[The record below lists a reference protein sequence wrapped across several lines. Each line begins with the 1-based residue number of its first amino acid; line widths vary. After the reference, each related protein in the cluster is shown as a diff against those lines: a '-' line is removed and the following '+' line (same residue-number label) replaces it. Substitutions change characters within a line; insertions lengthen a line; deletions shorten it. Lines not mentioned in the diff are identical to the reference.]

1 MHSFCRLSL
10 LSTVV
15 LAVTIAA
22 AAQRGS
28 SSSREAFYRCRDA
41 SGQTHYGDSMP
52 RPCIGFDTEV
62 LDERGMIL
70 RIIEGEATRV
80 ERLKR
85 EEAEARARK
94 ERQEREQHDRMLIE
108 TYLSVADIERLRD
121 QRLDLLVSQSKIT
134 EQNIA
139 NLRER
144 QSRLENQIARFKPYS
159 DNPNAPPLPDHL
171 AEEMVNTVNSLRT
184 YREMIE
190 NNRREQA
197 ALKAAFEADIKRFKE
212 LKGLK

>member
-1 MHSFCRLSL
+1 MHSFCRLCV
-10 LSTVV
+10 LSTTV
-15 LAVTIAA
+15 LAATLAA
-22 AAQRGS
+22 AAQ
-28 SSSREAFYRCRDA
+28 REAFYRCRDA

-52 RPCIGFDTEV
+52 RPCVGLDTEV
-62 LDERGMIL
+62 LDDRGMVV
-70 RIIEGEATRV
+70 RMIEGEATRA

-94 ERQEREQHDRMLIE
+94 LREERDQHDRMLIE

-121 QRLDLLVSQSKIT
+121 QRLDLLAAQHKVT
-134 EQNIA
+134 EQNIS

-144 QSRLENQIARFKPYS
+144 QGRLENQIARFKPYS

-184 YREMIE
+184 YQEMLE

-197 ALKAAFEADIKRFKE
+197 AVTASFDADIKRFKE